1 MAELSDYYLNILY
14 RYLTGDEV
22 PELVH
27 SEKIRDRFKRM
38 GLHCFDA
45 VSPRDSIRVCAE
57 MMMIPLNLYPLF
69 QEVGWDINHQYGEH
83 RVTALHMAVAV
94 CSLRRIAALLE
105 MGADPN
111 IDSSYNGPP
120 LAVAMHTNLRVT
132 NREQRLAIVRLLVN
146 AGARD
151 QEKNLRRHN
160 ELVDDP
166 DCWAIIKNA
175 I

>member
-1 MAELSDYYLNILY
+1 MAGLNDYYINILY
-14 RYLTGDEV
+14 RYLTGDDV

-27 SEKIRDRFKRM
+27 SEKIRDRFKQM
-38 GLHCFDA
+38 GLHCVDA
-45 VSPRDSIRVCAE
+45 TSPRDSIRVCAE
-57 MMMIPLNLYPLF
+57 MMLIPLNLYPLF
-69 QEVGWDINHQYGEH
+69 QEVGWDVNHQYGER

-94 CSLRRIAALLE
+94 CSLRRIAALLR

-111 IDSSYNGPP
+111 IDSRHGPP
-120 LAVAMHTNLRVT
+120 LAIAMHTNLRVAH
-132 NREQRLAIVRLLVN
+132 RGHRLAIVRLLVN

-151 QEKNLRRHN
+151 QAKTLRRHS

-175 I
+175 V